1 MIEDIDDKDASITF
15 EQLVN
20 LKNGNQSFALINKNI
35 QKADSISYEFNEEE
49 KKALEEGMP
58 FYSSN
63 FFFGNYN

>member
-35 QKADSISYEFNEEE
+35 
-49 KKALEEGMP
+49 
-58 FYSSN
+58 
-63 FFFGNYN
+63 